1 MFVSLAQWESDRT
14 SERNRDIQAHLRSKG
29 RYAGNKPMLERK
41 RVIGIHTGPDGRKRI
56 KTKSLA
62 WDDEMRAVMGLI
74 VKMRDE
80 EGLGWHSIWFRLNDR
95 LRDEFGWP
103 PCRDRLKISSLFK
116 IEKLYLREKQYR
128 RWGIPART

>member
-80 EGLGWHSIWFRLNDR
+80 EGLGWHRHLVSAQRPVARRVRLAAVPR
-95 LRDEFGWP
+95 
-103 PCRDRLKISSLFK
+103 
-116 IEKLYLREKQYR
+116 
-128 RWGIPART
+128 PAENQQPLQD